1 MEKLELERLSLAELR
16 QLQVAI
22 PRELQKREE
31 AERKAIIEEIREIA
45 KSRGYSLSDL
55 FAAEKQHGRQALP
68 PAYRHPSDS
77 KLTWSGRGRKPAWLV
92 TLIEAG
98 GKLGDFAV

>member
-1 MEKLELERLSLAELR
+1 MEKLELEGLSLAELR

-22 PRELQKREE
+22 PRELQKRKE

-45 KSRGYSLSDL
+45 KANGYSLNDL
-55 FAAEKQHGRQALP
+55 FAAEQHGRQKLP

-77 KLTWSGRGRKPAWLV
+77 ELTWSGRGRKPAWLV